1 MPSPAGRSTWRG
13 RRLPWSYLYH
23 EGVGVVSLS
32 LLSFFSST
40 QVTLAGPQPGADRG
54 DTPRAATF
62 RARQQA
68 CLGIR
73 DRGCILILIWQ
84 GELLGRPI
92 CTDPSSLA
100 PRVVLLR
107 AKGQLCALLSPLAGL
122 LLCKGSRCCLFVFF
136 FFKLL
141 LILPRLLVLVP
152 KFRPGWPCCRSA
164 VAALGAVFPFRQ
176 SLHCIGASA
185 RALLRGRGKAGARV
199 VHKSVCPHAVHF

>member
-1 MPSPAGRSTWRG
+1 MLNLIPLSVSQALSSSSWRPRDSSRRSSASFCSHPHPSLPSAELPCPHLQAGAPG
-13 RRLPWSYLYH
+13 GYLYH

-54 DTPRAATF
+54 DTPRAATL

-84 GELLGRPI
+84 GDLLGRPI

-100 PRVVLLR
+100 SRVVLLR

-122 LLCKGSRCCLFVFF
+122 LLCKGSRCCLLFF
-136 FFKLL
+136 F
-141 LILPRLLVLVP
+141 
-152 KFRPGWPCCRSA
+152 
-164 VAALGAVFPFRQ
+164 
-176 SLHCIGASA
+176 
-185 RALLRGRGKAGARV
+185 
-199 VHKSVCPHAVHF
+199 

>member
-1 MPSPAGRSTWRG
+1 M
-13 RRLPWSYLYH
+13 YH

-40 QVTLAGPQPGADRG
+40 QVILAGPQPGADRG
-54 DTPRAATF
+54 DTPRAATL

-84 GELLGRPI
+84 GDLLGRPI

-100 PRVVLLR
+100 PCVVPLC

-122 LLCKGSRCCLFVFF
+122 LLCKGSRCCLLVFF
-136 FFKLL
+136 LTAFD
-141 LILPRLLVLVP
+141 PP
-152 KFRPGWPCCRSA
+152 Q
-164 VAALGAVFPFRQ
+164 ALSVGAQ
-176 SLHCIGASA
+176 IQAWL
-185 RALLRGRGKAGARV
+185 ALLQIRCGSSGCRVPGAAVTALHRGQRASSAPWQRQGRSSSCAQ
-199 VHKSVCPHAVHF
+199 VCLPPHCSFLNLFL